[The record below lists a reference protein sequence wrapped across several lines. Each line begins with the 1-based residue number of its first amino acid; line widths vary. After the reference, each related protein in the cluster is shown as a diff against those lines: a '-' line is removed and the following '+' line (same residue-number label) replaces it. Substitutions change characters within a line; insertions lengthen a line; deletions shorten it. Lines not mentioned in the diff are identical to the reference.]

1 MSTFYSKKK
10 FGQNF
15 LKDYKVLMNIINSA
29 ELKSSDYVVEI
40 GPGKGFLTKAIVEKV
55 KKVVAIEVDSSL
67 NEILTSKFQS
77 YNNLEIIYGDARNI
91 QIEIF
96 EKYKVLANLP
106 YYAALPIIRRFLLA
120 KNKPSLMVVMLQKEV
135 AQSMVSKPGSSS
147 LLSISTQIY
156 CNPKIISYVSANSFK
171 PKPKVT
177 SALVKLIPYQIP
189 IINIEI
195 IRLRMHIIILLII
208 FVSFTFTQNVLY
220 KY

>member
-120 KNKPSLMVVMLQKEV
+120 KNKPSLMAKF
-135 AQSMVSKPGSSS
+135 
-147 LLSISTQIY
+147 I
-156 CNPKIISYVSANSFK
+156 FK
-171 PKPKVT
+171 VKV
-177 SALVKLIPYQIP
+177 
-189 IINIEI
+189 
-195 IRLRMHIIILLII
+195 
-208 FVSFTFTQNVLY
+208 
-220 KY
+220 